1 MRLAFLET
9 SLSGTGIAAMQHA
22 QDLGAD
28 VIFVSRDTGYYAA
41 HGARDPLSCH
51 AITEIVECETNV
63 VEEVAA
69 ALAERKIDGVLA
81 AGEHYVEIAARAAAE
96 LGVAGLSVRAAAT
109 ARDKPACL
117 ATAAASG
124 VTVPRYGTAKTV
136 SAALAVAVDIGFPC
150 VVKPVDGTASAAVR
164 YCVQPEDAV
173 AAAKDVLSE
182 TRNARGQLRAGE
194 VLVTE
199 YVAGHEVSVEVLAAD
214 GALAVIGV
222 TDKRTGP
229 LPWFVETGH
238 TFPSVLPGP
247 VTEMCARSAEN
258 VLRAMGLDRG
268 MAHVE
273 FRVTPQSACLLEVN
287 ARPPGDHIT
296 DLIRLASGAD
306 PLAAWV
312 RAQAGLPFEPLP
324 APSRGAAI
332 RYLIPP
338 PGRVT
343 AVWGEQQ
350 LRAMP
355 GVQEA
360 SVRVRPRDVL
370 TTARSSHDRQGYV
383 VATGATP
390 VLAERN
396 AALAAGQLL
405 VCVAGPAGQS

>member
-1 MRLAFLET
+1 MRLAFVET

-28 VIFVSRDTGYYAA
+28 VIFASRDTGYYAA
-41 HGARDPLSCH
+41 HGARDPLSCR
-51 AITEIVECETNV
+51 AITEVVECETNV
-63 VEEVAA
+63 AGEVVA
-69 ALAERKIDGVLA
+69 ALAERKVDGVLA
-81 AGEHYVEIAARAAAE
+81 SGEHYVEIAARAAAE

-109 ARDKPACL
+109 ARDKSACL
-117 ATAAASG
+117 ATAAAAG
-124 VTVPRYGTAKTV
+124 VAVPRYGTARTV
-136 SAALAVAVDIGFPC
+136 PTAHATAADIGFPC

-164 YCVQPEDAV
+164 YCVQPDDV
-173 AAAKDVLSE
+173 AAAAEDVLGE
-182 TRNARGQLRAGE
+182 PRNTRGQLRAGE

-222 TDKRTGP
+222 TDKHTGS

-238 TFPSVLPGP
+238 TFPSVLPDP
-247 VTEMCARSAEN
+247 VIQMCARSAED
-258 VLRAMGLDRG
+258 VLSGMGFDRG

-273 FRVTPQSACLLEVN
+273 FRVTPRGPCLLEVN

-296 DLIRLASGAD
+296 DLIRLATGAD

-324 APSRGAAI
+324 APWRGGAI
-332 RYLIPP
+332 RYLIPS
-338 PGRVT
+338 PGQVT

-355 GVQEA
+355 DVQEA
-360 SVRVRPRDVL
+360 SVRVHPGDVL
-370 TTARSSHDRQGYV
+370 ATARSSYDRRGYV
-383 VATGATP
+383 IATGATP